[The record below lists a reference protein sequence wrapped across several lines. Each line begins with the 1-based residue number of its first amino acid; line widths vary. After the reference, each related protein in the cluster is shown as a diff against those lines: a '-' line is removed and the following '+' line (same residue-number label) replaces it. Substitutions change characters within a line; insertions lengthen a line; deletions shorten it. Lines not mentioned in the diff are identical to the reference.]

1 MNHDHP
7 SPNRIFMDM
16 YDGYSDEIF
25 RFVLSQTRNRDTAL
39 DITQETF
46 IKTWDYLRNDNE
58 IEKAR
63 SFLYRTARNLIID
76 YGRRKKSLSLD
87 AIVESDYGHEVEDA
101 AAIDRSAELDLKAA
115 IETLRELA
123 PDQFEIL
130 SMRFIQELT
139 LSEMAAVYKQTENAI
154 SVRIHR
160 ALKSAQKY
168 LKPIYGESI

>member
-1 MNHDHP
+1 MSTTDKTA
-7 SPNRIFMDM
+7 NRKFMEM
-16 YDGYSDEIF
+16 YDGFSDEIF
-25 RFVLSQTRNRDTAL
+25 RFVLSQTRNRDRAL

-58 IEKAR
+58 IERAR
-63 SFLYRTARNLIID
+63 PFLYKTARNLIID
-76 YGRRKKSLSLD
+76 HSRKKSFTSLD
-87 AIVESDYGHEVEDA
+87 AMLDADIPHEIADTHTEDHA
-101 AAIDRSAELDLKAA
+101 EEIDRKAA
-115 IETLRELA
+115 IEQLKTLA

-139 LSEMAAVYKQTENAI
+139 ISEIAAILNQNENAV

-168 LKPIYGESI
+168 LKDIYE